1 MKKNFILAALALTIM
16 GCKQANETETDKTP
30 SIPVI
35 TVKQSNI
42 VIDNSIVAHIQAL
55 KNVEVRSRIRGYLE
69 GILVDE
75 GKEVKKGQPLFKLS
89 SPEYS
94 AEFTK
99 AQATLARAIAEEKA
113 SNLEVERVELLVSK
127 NIVAKSELILAESKT
142 QVAKAAVAEARA
154 TVKNA
159 EAFLAYTTILA
170 PFDGVINRIPLKI
183 GSLVNEGDLL
193 TSISDISSIYAYFH
207 LPEAEYLKYQKAK
220 SKGGN
225 IPDEDNV
232 QLNLADG
239 SQYKYKG
246 VIETVASEIEG
257 STGAIAFRAR
267 FANPEKIIKHGSS
280 GSIMLK
286 TDVENVIIIPQKSVL
301 EIQDK
306 NYVFV
311 VDASNV
317 VKMRNVVVGKRFG
330 LDYLIQSGLAVN
342 EKIVLEGVQSLREGN
357 KIEAIQ
363 KSL

>member
-1 MKKNFILAALALTIM
+1 MKKSIYLIALVFTMFSCNRTNKI
-16 GCKQANETETDKTP
+16 EDVKTP

-35 TVKQSNI
+35 SVKQKN
-42 VIDNSIVAHIQAL
+42 VVFDNSIVAQIQAI

-75 GKEVKKGQPLFKLS
+75 GKEVKKGQPLFRLS
-89 SPEYS
+89 SPEYT

-99 AQATLARAIAEEKA
+99 AQATLSRAIAEEKA
-113 SNLEVERVELLVSK
+113 SSLEVERVELLISK
-127 NIVAKSELILAESKT
+127 NIVAKSELVLIESKA
-142 QVAKAAVAEARA
+142 QVAKAAVSEARA
-154 TVKNA
+154 SLKNA
-159 EAFLAYTTILA
+159 EAFLAYSTITA

-193 TSISDISSIYAYFH
+193 TSISDISSIYAYFN
-207 LPEAEYLKYQKAK
+207 LPEAEYLRYQKAK
-220 SKGGN
+220 SKGDN
-225 IPDEDNV
+225 VPDEDNV

-239 SQYKYKG
+239 SEYKYKG

-280 GSIMLK
+280 GTIMLK
-286 TDVENVIIIPQKSVL
+286 TDVENVIMIPQKSVL

-317 VKMRNVVVGKRFG
+317 VKMRNVVIGKRIG
-330 LDYLIQSGLAVN
+330 QDYLIQSGLSVN

-363 KSL
+363 KKL

>member
-1 MKKNFILAALALTIM
+1 M
-16 GCKQANETETDKTP
+16 
-30 SIPVI
+30 
-35 TVKQSNI
+35 
-42 VIDNSIVAHIQAL
+42 
-55 KNVEVRSRIRGYLE
+55 
-69 GILVDE
+69 
-75 GKEVKKGQPLFKLS
+75 
-89 SPEYS
+89 
-94 AEFTK
+94 
-99 AQATLARAIAEEKA
+99 
-113 SNLEVERVELLVSK
+113 
-127 NIVAKSELILAESKT
+127 
-142 QVAKAAVAEARA
+142 
-154 TVKNA
+154 
-159 EAFLAYTTILA
+159 
-170 PFDGVINRIPLKI
+170 
-183 GSLVNEGDLL
+183 L

-286 TDVENVIIIPQKSVL
+286 TDMENVIIIPQKSVL

-330 LDYLIQSGLAVN
+330 LDYLIQSGLSVN

>member
-1 MKKNFILAALALTIM
+1 M

-154 TVKNA
+154 TVKNG
-159 EAFLAYTTILA
+159 LYH
-170 PFDGVINRIPLKI
+170 
-183 GSLVNEGDLL
+183 
-193 TSISDISSIYAYFH
+193 YFGTFRWCH
-207 LPEAEYLKYQKAK
+207 QSYSVK
-220 SKGGN
+220 
-225 IPDEDNV
+225 DW
-232 QLNLADG
+232 QLG
-239 SQYKYKG
+239 K
-246 VIETVASEIEG
+246 
-257 STGAIAFRAR
+257 RRR
-267 FANPEKIIKHGSS
+267 FADKHFRYF
-280 GSIMLK
+280 
-286 TDVENVIIIPQKSVL
+286 QH
-301 EIQDK
+301 
-306 NYVFV
+306 
-311 VDASNV
+311 
-317 VKMRNVVVGKRFG
+317 
-330 LDYLIQSGLAVN
+330 
-342 EKIVLEGVQSLREGN
+342 LRLFPS
-357 KIEAIQ
+357 AR
-363 KSL
+363 S